1 MRLLDYSHDE
11 LPWDEEER
19 WRQILAA
26 EEIQERRQEDRADG
40 ERVSACPYWDPV
52 EDPDAESP
60 VERKIREFR
69 ARHRRETLRSRL
81 RSWWW
86 RWRTEKGSGA

>member
-40 ERVSACPYWDPV
+40 ERVSV
-52 EDPDAESP
+52 
-60 VERKIREFR
+60 
-69 ARHRRETLRSRL
+69 
-81 RSWWW
+81 
-86 RWRTEKGSGA
+86 G